1 MQRPKYIFSYDALCQ
16 KPHGLQWLMFFG
28 IHPFSF
34 ETDFLNPDPSDSWVA
49 TDLVFPPPYPP
60 EGLLLVPPLFSAKSA
75 QEVAARG
82 VSCNNCLLEKHTY
95 NHQPCYV
102 LPRDENV
109 ISSKVLVK
117 LVRASHCSSIVLWTV
132 SSREPNKGAD
142 CLEAGDLKIRSTAI
156 HVEMFPSYW
165 NASFW
170 NYL

>member
-60 EGLLLVPPLFSAKSA
+60 VGLLLVPPLFSAKSA

-117 LVRASHCSSIVLWTV
+117 LVLASHCSSL
-132 SSREPNKGAD
+132 NG
-142 CLEAGDLKIRSTAI
+142 LKQRTKQRSGL
-156 HVEMFPSYW
+156 FGGGGFK
-165 NASFW
+165 N
-170 NYL
+170 

>member
-1 MQRPKYIFSYDALCQ
+1 MSETSWSPMTHVFW
-16 KPHGLQWLMFFG
+16 HT
-28 IHPFSF
+28 PFSF

-117 LVRASHCSSIVLWTV
+117 LVRASPCSSLNGLKQRTKQR
-132 SSREPNKGAD
+132 SD

-156 HVEMFPSYW
+156 HVEMFPSY
-165 NASFW
+165 
-170 NYL
+170 

>member
-1 MQRPKYIFSYDALCQ
+1 
-16 KPHGLQWLMFFG
+16 MFFG

-117 LVRASHCSSIVLWTV
+117 LVRASHCSFFERSQAENQTK
-132 SSREPNKGAD
+132 EPD

-156 HVEMFPSYW
+156 HVEMFPSY
-165 NASFW
+165 
-170 NYL
+170 